1 MHRMMFVNTV
11 VTDDN
16 GVPLTDPETG
26 ELVVENDGCD

>member
-1 MHRMMFVNTV
+1 MFVNTV

-26 ELVVENDGCD
+26 EVLVENDDCD